1 MNKAINCMLIILAF
15 VMCISC
21 GSYNTATM
29 YADADTISIDGAT
42 RCDSLLFSDFF
53 KAPKVVLLET
63 KPECVVQNIRSLEIY
78 KEDIYILDDRA
89 NKLYVFDGNGKFKRT
104 ISSPGRGHGEYMKLA
119 DFSID
124 RTKEIIY
131 LLDEATDEILKFRL
145 DDYKFLSSIK
155 AVQNGYLTYCMQEIG
170 GKIYLNRSSVLE
182 KEKYELR
189 EIDERN
195 GKQVGKFLKS
205 DDYNHGW
212 NFPLSLEHSNFYSKN
227 SQSPKYIGLFSNL
240 IMNVTADGVSAAYI
254 VDSRKFVN
262 KDEVLM
268 MQRIAEGKLEKIDFS
283 GIYSQK
289 RIHQISR
296 FIESSS
302 KVFFQYLEGDER
314 NYLVYDKAS
323 GKTKTSSLFMDDYV
337 SDKNMIPMDFCY
349 SDEQGVVA
357 LLKPCF
363 MPHFIKYII
372 DGGKMRTHLDNYSRL
387 IKLNKD
393 SNPVLFFQI
402 EEVGEVWIRSLS
414 LHHSK
419 GKRQAL
425 NMISHV
431 LMYDDG
437 SCHTW

>member
-1 MNKAINCMLIILAF
+1 MNKAINCMFIILAF

-42 RCDSLLFSDFF
+42 RCDSLIFSDFF

-89 NKLYVFDGNGKFKRT
+89 NMLYIFDGNGKFKRT

-131 LLDEATDEILKFRL
+131 LLDEATDEILKFSL
-145 DDYKFLSSIK
+145 NDYKFLSSIK

-262 KDEVLM
+262 KEEVLK
-268 MQRIAEGKLEKIDFS
+268 MQGIAEGKLEKIDFS

-296 FIESSS
+296 FIESPS

-323 GKTKTSSLFMDDYV
+323 GKTKTSSLFMNDYV

-349 SDEQGVVA
+349 SDERGVVA

-363 MPHFIKYII
+363 MPHFMKYII
-372 DGGKMRTHLDNYSRL
+372 NGGKMRTHLDNYSRL

-393 SNPVLFFQI
+393 SNPVLFFH
-402 EEVGEVWIRSLS
+402 EY
-414 LHHSK
+414 K
-419 GKRQAL
+419 
-425 NMISHV
+425 
-431 LMYDDG
+431 
-437 SCHTW
+437 

>member
-1 MNKAINCMLIILAF
+1 
-15 VMCISC
+15 MCISC
-21 GSYNTATM
+21 GSYNAATM

-42 RCDSLLFSDFF
+42 RCDSLIFSDFF

-131 LLDEATDEILKFRL
+131 LLDEATDEILKFSL

-155 AVQNGYLTYCMQEIG
+155 AVQNGYLTYSMQEIG
-170 GKIYLNRSSVLE
+170 GKIYLNKSSVLE

-195 GKQVGKFLKS
+195 GKQMGKFLKS
-205 DDYNHGW
+205 DDYNNGW

-254 VDSRKFVN
+254 VDSRKFVD
-262 KDEVLM
+262 KEEVLK
-268 MQRIAEGKLEKIDFS
+268 MQKIAEGKLEKIDFS

-296 FIESSS
+296 FIESPS

-323 GKTKTSSLFMDDYV
+323 GKTKTSSLFMNDYV

-349 SDEQGVVA
+349 SDERGVVA

-393 SNPVLFFQI
+393 SNPVLFFH
-402 EEVGEVWIRSLS
+402 EY
-414 LHHSK
+414 K
-419 GKRQAL
+419 
-425 NMISHV
+425 
-431 LMYDDG
+431 
-437 SCHTW
+437 

>member
-1 MNKAINCMLIILAF
+1 MNKAINCMFIILVF

-42 RCDSLLFSDFF
+42 RCDSLIFSDFF

-89 NKLYVFDGNGKFKRT
+89 NKLYIFDGNGKFKRT

-124 RTKEIIY
+124 RTKEVIY
-131 LLDEATDEILKFRL
+131 LLDEATDEILKFSL

-155 AVQNGYLTYCMQEIG
+155 AVQNGYLTYSMQEIG

-205 DDYNHGW
+205 DDYNYGW

-240 IMNVTADGVSAAYI
+240 IMNVTEDGVSAAYI

-296 FIESSS
+296 FIESPS

-323 GKTKTSSLFMDDYV
+323 GKTKTSSLFMDNYV

-349 SDEQGVVA
+349 SDERGVVA

-372 DGGKMRTHLDNYSRL
+372 NGGKMRTHLDNYSRL

-393 SNPVLFFQI
+393 SNPVLFFH
-402 EEVGEVWIRSLS
+402 EY
-414 LHHSK
+414 K
-419 GKRQAL
+419 
-425 NMISHV
+425 
-431 LMYDDG
+431 
-437 SCHTW
+437 

>member
-1 MNKAINCMLIILAF
+1 MNKAINCMFIILVF

-131 LLDEATDEILKFRL
+131 LLDEATDEILKFSL
-145 DDYKFLSSIK
+145 NDYKFLSSIK

-254 VDSRKFVN
+254 VDSRKFVD
-262 KDEVLM
+262 KEEVLK
-268 MQRIAEGKLEKIDFS
+268 MQKIAEGKLEKIDFS

-296 FIESSS
+296 FIESPS

-349 SDEQGVVA
+349 SDERGVVA

-372 DGGKMRTHLDNYSRL
+372 NGGKMRTHLDNYSRL

-393 SNPVLFFQI
+393 SNPVLFFH
-402 EEVGEVWIRSLS
+402 EY
-414 LHHSK
+414 K
-419 GKRQAL
+419 
-425 NMISHV
+425 
-431 LMYDDG
+431 
-437 SCHTW
+437 

>member
-1 MNKAINCMLIILAF
+1 MNKAINCMFIILVF

-42 RCDSLLFSDFF
+42 RCDSLIFSDFF

-131 LLDEATDEILKFRL
+131 LLDEATDEILKFSL

-155 AVQNGYLTYCMQEIG
+155 AVQNGYLTYSMQEIG

-195 GKQVGKFLKS
+195 GKQMGKFLKS

-254 VDSRKFVN
+254 VDSRKFVD
-262 KDEVLM
+262 KEEVLK
-268 MQRIAEGKLEKIDFS
+268 MQKIAEGKLEKIDFS

-296 FIESSS
+296 FIESPS

-323 GKTKTSSLFMDDYV
+323 GKTKTSSLFMDNYV

-349 SDEQGVVA
+349 SDERGVVA

-372 DGGKMRTHLDNYSRL
+372 NGGKMRTHLDNYSRL

-393 SNPVLFFQI
+393 SNPVLFFH
-402 EEVGEVWIRSLS
+402 EY
-414 LHHSK
+414 K
-419 GKRQAL
+419 
-425 NMISHV
+425 
-431 LMYDDG
+431 
-437 SCHTW
+437 

>member
-1 MNKAINCMLIILAF
+1 MFIILVF

-42 RCDSLLFSDFF
+42 RCDSLIFSDFF

-124 RTKEIIY
+124 RTKEVIY
-131 LLDEATDEILKFRL
+131 LLDEATDEILKFSL

-155 AVQNGYLTYCMQEIG
+155 AVQNGYLTYSMQEIG

-254 VDSRKFVN
+254 VDSRKFVD
-262 KDEVLM
+262 KEEVLK
-268 MQRIAEGKLEKIDFS
+268 MQKIAEGKLEKIDFS

-296 FIESSS
+296 FIESPS

-349 SDEQGVVA
+349 SDERGVVA

-372 DGGKMRTHLDNYSRL
+372 NGGKMRTHLDNYSRL

-393 SNPVLFFQI
+393 SNPVLFFH
-402 EEVGEVWIRSLS
+402 EY
-414 LHHSK
+414 K
-419 GKRQAL
+419 
-425 NMISHV
+425 
-431 LMYDDG
+431 
-437 SCHTW
+437 

>member
-1 MNKAINCMLIILAF
+1 MNKAINCMFIILAF

-42 RCDSLLFSDFF
+42 RCDSLIFSDFF

-131 LLDEATDEILKFRL
+131 LLDEATDEILKFSL

-170 GKIYLNRSSVLE
+170 GKIYLNRSSVSE

-195 GKQVGKFLKS
+195 GKQMGKFLKS

-254 VDSRKFVN
+254 VDSRKFVD
-262 KDEVLM
+262 KEEVLK
-268 MQRIAEGKLEKIDFS
+268 MQKIAEEKLEKIDFS

-296 FIESSS
+296 FIESPS

-323 GKTKTSSLFMDDYV
+323 GKTKTSSLFMDNYV

-349 SDEQGVVA
+349 SDERGVVA

-372 DGGKMRTHLDNYSRL
+372 NGGIMRTHLDNYSRL
-387 IKLNKD
+387 MKLNKD
-393 SNPVLFFQI
+393 SNPVLFFH
-402 EEVGEVWIRSLS
+402 EY
-414 LHHSK
+414 K
-419 GKRQAL
+419 
-425 NMISHV
+425 
-431 LMYDDG
+431 
-437 SCHTW
+437 

>member
-1 MNKAINCMLIILAF
+1 MNKAINCMFIILAF

-42 RCDSLLFSDFF
+42 RCDSLIFSDFF

-131 LLDEATDEILKFRL
+131 LLDEATDEILKFSL

-227 SQSPKYIGLFSNL
+227 SQSPKYIGLFSNM

-296 FIESSS
+296 FIESPS

-314 NYLVYDKAS
+314 NYLVYDKVS
-323 GKTKTSSLFMDDYV
+323 GKTKTSSLFMNDYV

-349 SDEQGVVA
+349 SDERGVVA

-393 SNPVLFFQI
+393 SNPVLFFH
-402 EEVGEVWIRSLS
+402 EY
-414 LHHSK
+414 K
-419 GKRQAL
+419 
-425 NMISHV
+425 
-431 LMYDDG
+431 
-437 SCHTW
+437 

>member
-1 MNKAINCMLIILAF
+1 MNKAINCMFIILAF

-42 RCDSLLFSDFF
+42 RCDSLIFSDFF

-119 DFSID
+119 DFSVD
-124 RTKEIIY
+124 RTKDIIY
-131 LLDEATDEILKFRL
+131 LLDEATDEILKFSL

-170 GKIYLNRSSVLE
+170 GKIYLNRSSVSE

-195 GKQVGKFLKS
+195 GKQMGKFLKS
-205 DDYNHGW
+205 DDYNNGW

-254 VDSRKFVN
+254 VDSRKFVD
-262 KDEVLM
+262 KEEVLK
-268 MQRIAEGKLEKIDFS
+268 MQKIAEGKLEKIDFS

-296 FIESSS
+296 FIESPS

-323 GKTKTSSLFMDDYV
+323 GKTKTSSLFMDNYV

-349 SDEQGVVA
+349 SDERGVVA

-372 DGGKMRTHLDNYSRL
+372 NGGKMRTHLDNYSRL

-393 SNPVLFFQI
+393 SNPVLFFH
-402 EEVGEVWIRSLS
+402 EY
-414 LHHSK
+414 K
-419 GKRQAL
+419 
-425 NMISHV
+425 
-431 LMYDDG
+431 
-437 SCHTW
+437 

>member
-1 MNKAINCMLIILAF
+1 MNKAINCMFIILAF

-42 RCDSLLFSDFF
+42 RCDSLIFSDFF

-119 DFSID
+119 DFSIN

-131 LLDEATDEILKFRL
+131 LLDEATDEILKFSL

-296 FIESSS
+296 FIESPS

-349 SDEQGVVA
+349 SDERGVVA

-393 SNPVLFFQI
+393 SNPVLFFH
-402 EEVGEVWIRSLS
+402 EY
-414 LHHSK
+414 K
-419 GKRQAL
+419 
-425 NMISHV
+425 
-431 LMYDDG
+431 
-437 SCHTW
+437 

>member
-195 GKQVGKFLKS
+195 GKQLGKFLKS

-212 NFPLSLEHSNFYSKN
+212 NFPFSLEHSNFYSKN

-393 SNPVLFFQI
+393 SNPVLFFH
-402 EEVGEVWIRSLS
+402 EY
-414 LHHSK
+414 K
-419 GKRQAL
+419 
-425 NMISHV
+425 
-431 LMYDDG
+431 
-437 SCHTW
+437 

>member
-1 MNKAINCMLIILAF
+1 MNKAINCMFIILAF

-42 RCDSLLFSDFF
+42 RCDSLIFSDFF

-78 KEDIYILDDRA
+78 KEDIYILDDHA

-131 LLDEATDEILKFRL
+131 LLDEATDEILKFSL

-155 AVQNGYLTYCMQEIG
+155 AVQNGYLTYSMQEIG

-296 FIESSS
+296 FIESPS

-349 SDEQGVVA
+349 SDERGVVA

-372 DGGKMRTHLDNYSRL
+372 NGGKMRTHLDNYSRL

-393 SNPVLFFQI
+393 SNPVLFFH
-402 EEVGEVWIRSLS
+402 EY
-414 LHHSK
+414 K
-419 GKRQAL
+419 
-425 NMISHV
+425 
-431 LMYDDG
+431 
-437 SCHTW
+437 

>member
-1 MNKAINCMLIILAF
+1 MFIILVF

-42 RCDSLLFSDFF
+42 RCDSLIFSDFF
-53 KAPKVVLLET
+53 KAPKIVLLET

-124 RTKEIIY
+124 RTKEVIY
-131 LLDEATDEILKFRL
+131 LLDEATDEILKFSL

-155 AVQNGYLTYCMQEIG
+155 AVQNGYLTYSMQEIG

-205 DDYNHGW
+205 DDFNYGW

-296 FIESSS
+296 FIESPS

-372 DGGKMRTHLDNYSRL
+372 NGGKMRTHLDNYSRL

-393 SNPVLFFQI
+393 SNPVLFFH
-402 EEVGEVWIRSLS
+402 EY
-414 LHHSK
+414 K
-419 GKRQAL
+419 
-425 NMISHV
+425 
-431 LMYDDG
+431 
-437 SCHTW
+437 

>member
-1 MNKAINCMLIILAF
+1 MNKAINCMFIILAF

-42 RCDSLLFSDFF
+42 RCDSLIFSDFF

-124 RTKEIIY
+124 RTKEVIY
-131 LLDEATDEILKFRL
+131 LLDEATDEILKFSL

-296 FIESSS
+296 FIESPS

-349 SDEQGVVA
+349 SDERGVVA

-372 DGGKMRTHLDNYSRL
+372 NGGKMRTHLDNYSRL
-387 IKLNKD
+387 VKLNKD
-393 SNPVLFFQI
+393 SNPVLFFH
-402 EEVGEVWIRSLS
+402 EY
-414 LHHSK
+414 K
-419 GKRQAL
+419 
-425 NMISHV
+425 
-431 LMYDDG
+431 
-437 SCHTW
+437 

>member
-1 MNKAINCMLIILAF
+1 MNKAINSMFIILAF

-42 RCDSLLFSDFF
+42 RCDSLIFSDFF

-78 KEDIYILDDRA
+78 KEDIYILDDHA

-119 DFSID
+119 DFSIN

-131 LLDEATDEILKFRL
+131 LLDEATDEILKFSL

-170 GKIYLNRSSVLE
+170 GKIYLNRFSVSE

-205 DDYNHGW
+205 DDYNNGW

-296 FIESSS
+296 FIESPS

-323 GKTKTSSLFMDDYV
+323 GKTKTSSLFMNDYV

-349 SDEQGVVA
+349 SDERGVVA

-393 SNPVLFFQI
+393 SNPVLFFH
-402 EEVGEVWIRSLS
+402 EY
-414 LHHSK
+414 K
-419 GKRQAL
+419 
-425 NMISHV
+425 
-431 LMYDDG
+431 
-437 SCHTW
+437 

>member
-1 MNKAINCMLIILAF
+1 MNKAINCMFIILAF

-42 RCDSLLFSDFF
+42 RCDSLIFSDFF

-89 NKLYVFDGNGKFKRT
+89 NKLYIFDGNGKFKRT

-131 LLDEATDEILKFRL
+131 LLDEATDEILKFSL

-170 GKIYLNRSSVLE
+170 GKIYLNRSSVSE

-254 VDSRKFVN
+254 VDSRKFVD
-262 KDEVLM
+262 KEEVLK
-268 MQRIAEGKLEKIDFS
+268 MQGIAEGKLEKIDFS
-283 GIYSQK
+283 DIYSQK

-296 FIESSS
+296 FIESPS

-349 SDEQGVVA
+349 SDERGVVA

-372 DGGKMRTHLDNYSRL
+372 NGGKMRTHLDNYSRL

-393 SNPVLFFQI
+393 SNPVLFFH
-402 EEVGEVWIRSLS
+402 EY
-414 LHHSK
+414 K
-419 GKRQAL
+419 
-425 NMISHV
+425 
-431 LMYDDG
+431 
-437 SCHTW
+437 

>member
-1 MNKAINCMLIILAF
+1 MNKAINCMFIILAF

-42 RCDSLLFSDFF
+42 RCDSLIFSDFF

-89 NKLYVFDGNGKFKRT
+89 NKLYIFDGNGKFKRT

-131 LLDEATDEILKFRL
+131 LLDEATDEILKFSL
-145 DDYKFLSSIK
+145 NDYKFLSSIK
-155 AVQNGYLTYCMQEIG
+155 AVQNGYLTYSMQEIG

-254 VDSRKFVN
+254 VDSRKFVD
-262 KDEVLM
+262 KEEVLK
-268 MQRIAEGKLEKIDFS
+268 MQGIAEGKLEKIDFS
-283 GIYSQK
+283 DIYSQK

-296 FIESSS
+296 FIESPS

-349 SDEQGVVA
+349 SDERGVVA

-393 SNPVLFFQI
+393 SNPVLFFH
-402 EEVGEVWIRSLS
+402 EY
-414 LHHSK
+414 K
-419 GKRQAL
+419 
-425 NMISHV
+425 
-431 LMYDDG
+431 
-437 SCHTW
+437 

>member
-1 MNKAINCMLIILAF
+1 MNKAINCMFIILAF

-42 RCDSLLFSDFF
+42 RCDSLIFSDFF

-124 RTKEIIY
+124 RTKEVIY
-131 LLDEATDEILKFRL
+131 LLDEATDEILKFSL

-155 AVQNGYLTYCMQEIG
+155 AVQNGYLTYSMQEIG

-254 VDSRKFVN
+254 VDSRKFVD
-262 KDEVLM
+262 KEEVLK
-268 MQRIAEGKLEKIDFS
+268 MQKIAEGKLEKIDFS

-296 FIESSS
+296 FIESPS

-349 SDEQGVVA
+349 SDERGVVA

-372 DGGKMRTHLDNYSRL
+372 NGGKMRTHLDNYSRL

-393 SNPVLFFQI
+393 SNPVLFFH
-402 EEVGEVWIRSLS
+402 EY
-414 LHHSK
+414 K
-419 GKRQAL
+419 
-425 NMISHV
+425 
-431 LMYDDG
+431 
-437 SCHTW
+437 

>member
-1 MNKAINCMLIILAF
+1 MNKAINCMFIILVF

-131 LLDEATDEILKFRL
+131 LLDEATDEILKFSL
-145 DDYKFLSSIK
+145 NDYKFLSSIK

-254 VDSRKFVN
+254 VDSRKFVD
-262 KDEVLM
+262 KEEVLK
-268 MQRIAEGKLEKIDFS
+268 MQGIAEGKLEKIDFS
-283 GIYSQK
+283 DIYSQK

-296 FIESSS
+296 FIESPS

-349 SDEQGVVA
+349 SDERGVVA

-372 DGGKMRTHLDNYSRL
+372 NGGKMRTHLDNYSRL

-393 SNPVLFFQI
+393 SNPVLFFH
-402 EEVGEVWIRSLS
+402 EY
-414 LHHSK
+414 K
-419 GKRQAL
+419 
-425 NMISHV
+425 
-431 LMYDDG
+431 
-437 SCHTW
+437 

>member
-1 MNKAINCMLIILAF
+1 MNKAINSMFIILAF

-42 RCDSLLFSDFF
+42 RCDSLIFSDFF

-78 KEDIYILDDRA
+78 KEDIYILDDHA

-131 LLDEATDEILKFRL
+131 LLDEATDEILKFSL
-145 DDYKFLSSIK
+145 NDYKFLSSIK

-170 GKIYLNRSSVLE
+170 GKIYLNRSSVSE

-254 VDSRKFVN
+254 VDSRKFVD
-262 KDEVLM
+262 KEEVLK
-268 MQRIAEGKLEKIDFS
+268 MQKIAEGKLEKIDFS

-296 FIESSS
+296 FIESPS

-323 GKTKTSSLFMDDYV
+323 GKTKTSSLFMDNYV

-349 SDEQGVVA
+349 SDERGVVA

-372 DGGKMRTHLDNYSRL
+372 NGGKMRTHLDNYSRL

-393 SNPVLFFQI
+393 SNPVLFFH
-402 EEVGEVWIRSLS
+402 EY
-414 LHHSK
+414 K
-419 GKRQAL
+419 
-425 NMISHV
+425 
-431 LMYDDG
+431 
-437 SCHTW
+437 

>member
-1 MNKAINCMLIILAF
+1 MNKAINCMFIILAF

-42 RCDSLLFSDFF
+42 RCDSLIFSDFF

-78 KEDIYILDDRA
+78 KEDIYILDDHA

-124 RTKEIIY
+124 RTKEVIY
-131 LLDEATDEILKFRL
+131 LLDEATDEILKFCL

-155 AVQNGYLTYCMQEIG
+155 AVQNGYLTYSMQEIG

-189 EIDERN
+189 EIDECN

-205 DDYNHGW
+205 DDYNNGW

-254 VDSRKFVN
+254 VDSRKFVD
-262 KDEVLM
+262 KEEVLK
-268 MQRIAEGKLEKIDFS
+268 MQKIAEGKLEKIDFS

-296 FIESSS
+296 FIESPS

-349 SDEQGVVA
+349 SDERGVVA

-372 DGGKMRTHLDNYSRL
+372 NGGKMRTHLDNYSRL

-393 SNPVLFFQI
+393 SNPVLFFH
-402 EEVGEVWIRSLS
+402 EY
-414 LHHSK
+414 K
-419 GKRQAL
+419 
-425 NMISHV
+425 
-431 LMYDDG
+431 
-437 SCHTW
+437 

>member
-1 MNKAINCMLIILAF
+1 MNKAINCMFIILVF

-42 RCDSLLFSDFF
+42 RCDSLIFSDFF

-89 NKLYVFDGNGKFKRT
+89 NKLYIFDGNGKFKRT

-131 LLDEATDEILKFRL
+131 LLDEATDEILKFSL
-145 DDYKFLSSIK
+145 NDYKFLSSIK

-254 VDSRKFVN
+254 VDSRKFVD
-262 KDEVLM
+262 KEEVLK
-268 MQRIAEGKLEKIDFS
+268 MQKIAEGKLEKIDFS

-296 FIESSS
+296 FIESPS

-349 SDEQGVVA
+349 SDERGVVA

-372 DGGKMRTHLDNYSRL
+372 NGGKMRTHLDNYSRL

-393 SNPVLFFQI
+393 SNPVLFFH
-402 EEVGEVWIRSLS
+402 EY
-414 LHHSK
+414 K
-419 GKRQAL
+419 
-425 NMISHV
+425 
-431 LMYDDG
+431 
-437 SCHTW
+437 

>member
-1 MNKAINCMLIILAF
+1 MNKAINCMFIILAF

-42 RCDSLLFSDFF
+42 RCDSLIFSDFF

-131 LLDEATDEILKFRL
+131 LLDEATDEILKFSL
-145 DDYKFLSSIK
+145 NDYKFLSSIK

-254 VDSRKFVN
+254 VDSRKFVD
-262 KDEVLM
+262 KEEVLK
-268 MQRIAEGKLEKIDFS
+268 MQKIAEGKLEKIDFS

-296 FIESSS
+296 FIESPS

-323 GKTKTSSLFMDDYV
+323 GKTKTSSLFMDNYV

-349 SDEQGVVA
+349 SDERGVVA

-372 DGGKMRTHLDNYSRL
+372 NGGKMRTHLDNYSRL

-393 SNPVLFFQI
+393 SNPVLFFH
-402 EEVGEVWIRSLS
+402 EY
-414 LHHSK
+414 K
-419 GKRQAL
+419 
-425 NMISHV
+425 
-431 LMYDDG
+431 
-437 SCHTW
+437 

>member
-1 MNKAINCMLIILAF
+1 MNKAINCMFIILAF

-42 RCDSLLFSDFF
+42 RCDSLIFSDFF

-124 RTKEIIY
+124 RTKEVIY
-131 LLDEATDEILKFRL
+131 LLDEATDEILKFSL

-254 VDSRKFVN
+254 VDSRKFVD
-262 KDEVLM
+262 KEEVLK
-268 MQRIAEGKLEKIDFS
+268 MQKIAEGKLEKIDFS

-296 FIESSS
+296 FIESPS

-349 SDEQGVVA
+349 SDERGVVA

-372 DGGKMRTHLDNYSRL
+372 NGGKMRTHLDNYSRL

-393 SNPVLFFQI
+393 SNPVLFFH
-402 EEVGEVWIRSLS
+402 EY
-414 LHHSK
+414 K
-419 GKRQAL
+419 
-425 NMISHV
+425 
-431 LMYDDG
+431 
-437 SCHTW
+437 

>member
-1 MNKAINCMLIILAF
+1 MNKAINCMFIILAF

-42 RCDSLLFSDFF
+42 RCDSLIFSDFF

-89 NKLYVFDGNGKFKRT
+89 NKLYIFDGNGKFKRT

-119 DFSID
+119 DFSVD
-124 RTKEIIY
+124 RTKDIIY
-131 LLDEATDEILKFRL
+131 LLDEATDEILKFSL

-155 AVQNGYLTYCMQEIG
+155 AVQDGYLTYCMQEID
-170 GKIYLNRSSVLE
+170 GKIYLNRSSVSE

-254 VDSRKFVN
+254 VDSRKFVD
-262 KDEVLM
+262 KEEVLK
-268 MQRIAEGKLEKIDFS
+268 MQKIAEGKLEKIDFS

-296 FIESSS
+296 FIESPS

-323 GKTKTSSLFMDDYV
+323 GKTKTSSLFMDNYV

-349 SDEQGVVA
+349 SDERGVVA

-372 DGGKMRTHLDNYSRL
+372 NGGIMRTHLDNYSRL
-387 IKLNKD
+387 MKLNKD
-393 SNPVLFFQI
+393 SNPVLFFH
-402 EEVGEVWIRSLS
+402 EY
-414 LHHSK
+414 K
-419 GKRQAL
+419 
-425 NMISHV
+425 
-431 LMYDDG
+431 
-437 SCHTW
+437 

>member
-1 MNKAINCMLIILAF
+1 MNKAINCMFIILVF

-42 RCDSLLFSDFF
+42 RCDSLIFSDFF

-254 VDSRKFVN
+254 VDSRNFVN

-268 MQRIAEGKLEKIDFS
+268 MQRVAEGKLEKIDFS

-296 FIESSS
+296 FIESPS

-323 GKTKTSSLFMDDYV
+323 GKTKTSSLFMNDYV

-349 SDEQGVVA
+349 SDERGVVA

-393 SNPVLFFQI
+393 SNPVLFFH
-402 EEVGEVWIRSLS
+402 EY
-414 LHHSK
+414 K
-419 GKRQAL
+419 
-425 NMISHV
+425 
-431 LMYDDG
+431 
-437 SCHTW
+437 

>member
-1 MNKAINCMLIILAF
+1 MNKAINCMFIILAF

-42 RCDSLLFSDFF
+42 RCDSLIFSDFF

-63 KPECVVQNIRSLEIY
+63 KPECVVQNIRSLETY

-131 LLDEATDEILKFRL
+131 LLDEATDEILKFSL
-145 DDYKFLSSIK
+145 NDYKFLSSIK

-262 KDEVLM
+262 KEEVLM
-268 MQRIAEGKLEKIDFS
+268 MQSIAEGKLEKNDFS

-296 FIESSS
+296 FIESPS

-349 SDEQGVVA
+349 SDERGVVA

-372 DGGKMRTHLDNYSRL
+372 NGGKMRTHLDNYSRL

-393 SNPVLFFQI
+393 SNPVLFFH
-402 EEVGEVWIRSLS
+402 EY
-414 LHHSK
+414 K
-419 GKRQAL
+419 
-425 NMISHV
+425 
-431 LMYDDG
+431 
-437 SCHTW
+437 

>member
-1 MNKAINCMLIILAF
+1 MNKAINCMFIILAF

-42 RCDSLLFSDFF
+42 RCDSLIFSDFF
-53 KAPKVVLLET
+53 KAPRVVLLVT

-131 LLDEATDEILKFRL
+131 LLDEATDEILKFSL
-145 DDYKFLSSIK
+145 NDYKFLSSIK

-170 GKIYLNRSSVLE
+170 GKIYLNRSSVSE

-254 VDSRKFVN
+254 VDSRKFVD
-262 KDEVLM
+262 KEEVLK
-268 MQRIAEGKLEKIDFS
+268 MQKIAEGKLEKIDFS

-296 FIESSS
+296 FIESPS

-323 GKTKTSSLFMDDYV
+323 GKTKTSSLFMDNYV

-349 SDEQGVVA
+349 SDERGVVA

-372 DGGKMRTHLDNYSRL
+372 NGGKMRTHLDNYSRL

-393 SNPVLFFQI
+393 SNPVLFFH
-402 EEVGEVWIRSLS
+402 EY
-414 LHHSK
+414 K
-419 GKRQAL
+419 
-425 NMISHV
+425 
-431 LMYDDG
+431 
-437 SCHTW
+437 

>member
-1 MNKAINCMLIILAF
+1 MNKAINCMFIILVF

-42 RCDSLLFSDFF
+42 RCDSLIFSDFF
-53 KAPKVVLLET
+53 KAPKIVLLET

-124 RTKEIIY
+124 RTKEVIY
-131 LLDEATDEILKFRL
+131 LLDEATDEILKFSL

-155 AVQNGYLTYCMQEIG
+155 AVQNGYLTYSMQEIG

-296 FIESSS
+296 FIESPS

-357 LLKPCF
+357 LLKPYF

-372 DGGKMRTHLDNYSRL
+372 NGGKMRTHLDNYSRL

-393 SNPVLFFQI
+393 SNPVLFFH
-402 EEVGEVWIRSLS
+402 EY
-414 LHHSK
+414 K
-419 GKRQAL
+419 
-425 NMISHV
+425 
-431 LMYDDG
+431 
-437 SCHTW
+437 

>member
-1 MNKAINCMLIILAF
+1 MNKAINCMFIILAF

-42 RCDSLLFSDFF
+42 RCDSLIFSDFF

-89 NKLYVFDGNGKFKRT
+89 NKLYVFDGKGKFKRT

-131 LLDEATDEILKFRL
+131 LLDEATDEILKFSL
-145 DDYKFLSSIK
+145 NDYKFLSSIK

-170 GKIYLNRSSVLE
+170 GKIYLNRSSVSE

-254 VDSRKFVN
+254 VDSRKFVD
-262 KDEVLM
+262 KEEVLK
-268 MQRIAEGKLEKIDFS
+268 MQKIAEGKLEKIDFS

-296 FIESSS
+296 FIESPS

-323 GKTKTSSLFMDDYV
+323 GKTKTSSLFMDNYV

-349 SDEQGVVA
+349 SDERGVVA

-372 DGGKMRTHLDNYSRL
+372 NGGKMRTHLDNYSRL

-393 SNPVLFFQI
+393 SNPVLFFH
-402 EEVGEVWIRSLS
+402 EY
-414 LHHSK
+414 K
-419 GKRQAL
+419 
-425 NMISHV
+425 
-431 LMYDDG
+431 
-437 SCHTW
+437 

>member
-1 MNKAINCMLIILAF
+1 MNKAINCMFIILAF

-42 RCDSLLFSDFF
+42 RCDSLIFSDFF

-89 NKLYVFDGNGKFKRT
+89 NKLYIFDGNGNFKRT

-124 RTKEIIY
+124 RTKEVIY
-131 LLDEATDEILKFRL
+131 LLDEATDEILKFSL

-268 MQRIAEGKLEKIDFS
+268 MQRVAEGKLEKIDFS

-296 FIESSS
+296 FIESPS

-349 SDEQGVVA
+349 SDERGVVA

-372 DGGKMRTHLDNYSRL
+372 NGGKMRTHLDNYSRL

-393 SNPVLFFQI
+393 SNPVLFFH
-402 EEVGEVWIRSLS
+402 EY
-414 LHHSK
+414 K
-419 GKRQAL
+419 
-425 NMISHV
+425 
-431 LMYDDG
+431 
-437 SCHTW
+437 

>member
-42 RCDSLLFSDFF
+42 RCDSLIFSDFF

-296 FIESSS
+296 FIESPS

-393 SNPVLFFQI
+393 SNPVLFFH
-402 EEVGEVWIRSLS
+402 EY
-414 LHHSK
+414 K
-419 GKRQAL
+419 
-425 NMISHV
+425 
-431 LMYDDG
+431 
-437 SCHTW
+437 

>member
-1 MNKAINCMLIILAF
+1 MNKAINCMFIILAF

-42 RCDSLLFSDFF
+42 RCDSLIFSDFF

-131 LLDEATDEILKFRL
+131 LLDEATDEILKFSL

-170 GKIYLNRSSVLE
+170 GKIYLNRSSVSE

-205 DDYNHGW
+205 DDYNNGW

-254 VDSRKFVN
+254 VDSRKFVD
-262 KDEVLM
+262 KEEVLK
-268 MQRIAEGKLEKIDFS
+268 MQKIAEGKLEKIDFS

-296 FIESSS
+296 FIESPS

-323 GKTKTSSLFMDDYV
+323 GKTKTSSLFMDNYV

-349 SDEQGVVA
+349 SDERGVVA

-372 DGGKMRTHLDNYSRL
+372 NGGIMRTHLDNYSRL
-387 IKLNKD
+387 MKLNKD
-393 SNPVLFFQI
+393 SNPVLFFH
-402 EEVGEVWIRSLS
+402 EY
-414 LHHSK
+414 K
-419 GKRQAL
+419 
-425 NMISHV
+425 
-431 LMYDDG
+431 
-437 SCHTW
+437 

>member
-1 MNKAINCMLIILAF
+1 MNKAINCMFIILAF

-42 RCDSLLFSDFF
+42 KCDSLIFSDFF

-131 LLDEATDEILKFRL
+131 LLDEATDEILKFSL
-145 DDYKFLSSIK
+145 NDYKFLSSIK

-170 GKIYLNRSSVLE
+170 GKIYLNRSSVSE

-254 VDSRKFVN
+254 VDSRKFVD
-262 KDEVLM
+262 KEEVLM

-296 FIESSS
+296 FIESPS

-349 SDEQGVVA
+349 SDERGVVA

-363 MPHFIKYII
+363 MPHFMKYII
-372 DGGKMRTHLDNYSRL
+372 NGGKMRTHLDNYSRL

-393 SNPVLFFQI
+393 SNPVLFFH
-402 EEVGEVWIRSLS
+402 EY
-414 LHHSK
+414 K
-419 GKRQAL
+419 
-425 NMISHV
+425 
-431 LMYDDG
+431 
-437 SCHTW
+437 

>member
-1 MNKAINCMLIILAF
+1 MFIILAF

-42 RCDSLLFSDFF
+42 RCDSLIFSDFF

-89 NKLYVFDGNGKFKRT
+89 NKLYIFDGNGKFKRT

-124 RTKEIIY
+124 RTKEVIY
-131 LLDEATDEILKFRL
+131 LLDEATDEILKFSL

-296 FIESSS
+296 FIESPS

-349 SDEQGVVA
+349 SDERGVVA

-372 DGGKMRTHLDNYSRL
+372 NGGKMRTHLDNYSRL

-393 SNPVLFFQI
+393 SNPVLFFH
-402 EEVGEVWIRSLS
+402 EY
-414 LHHSK
+414 K
-419 GKRQAL
+419 
-425 NMISHV
+425 
-431 LMYDDG
+431 
-437 SCHTW
+437 

>member
-1 MNKAINCMLIILAF
+1 MNKAINCMFIILAF

-42 RCDSLLFSDFF
+42 KCDSLIFSDFF

-89 NKLYVFDGNGKFKRT
+89 NKLYIFDGNGKFKRT

-131 LLDEATDEILKFRL
+131 LLDEATDEILKFSL
-145 DDYKFLSSIK
+145 NDYKFLSSIK

-170 GKIYLNRSSVLE
+170 GKIYLNRSSVSE

-254 VDSRKFVN
+254 VDSRKFVD
-262 KDEVLM
+262 KEEVLK
-268 MQRIAEGKLEKIDFS
+268 MQKIAEGKLEKIDFS

-296 FIESSS
+296 FIESPS

-323 GKTKTSSLFMDDYV
+323 GKTKTSSLFMDNYV

-349 SDEQGVVA
+349 SDERGVVA

-372 DGGKMRTHLDNYSRL
+372 NGGKMRTHLDNYSRL

-393 SNPVLFFQI
+393 SNPVLFFH
-402 EEVGEVWIRSLS
+402 EY
-414 LHHSK
+414 K
-419 GKRQAL
+419 
-425 NMISHV
+425 
-431 LMYDDG
+431 
-437 SCHTW
+437 

>member
-1 MNKAINCMLIILAF
+1 MNKAINCMFIILAF

-42 RCDSLLFSDFF
+42 RCDSLIFSDFF

-63 KPECVVQNIRSLEIY
+63 KPECVVKNIRSLEIY

-131 LLDEATDEILKFRL
+131 LLDEATDEILKFSL

-155 AVQNGYLTYCMQEIG
+155 AVQDGYLTYCMQEID

-205 DDYNHGW
+205 DDYNNGW

-296 FIESSS
+296 FIESPS

-349 SDEQGVVA
+349 SDERGVVA

-372 DGGKMRTHLDNYSRL
+372 NGGKMRTHLDNYSRL

-393 SNPVLFFQI
+393 SNPVLFFH
-402 EEVGEVWIRSLS
+402 EY
-414 LHHSK
+414 K
-419 GKRQAL
+419 
-425 NMISHV
+425 
-431 LMYDDG
+431 
-437 SCHTW
+437 

>member
-1 MNKAINCMLIILAF
+1 MNKAINCMFIILAF

-42 RCDSLLFSDFF
+42 RCDSLIFSDFF

-89 NKLYVFDGNGKFKRT
+89 NKLYIFDGNGKFKRT

-119 DFSID
+119 DFSIN
-124 RTKEIIY
+124 RTKEVIY
-131 LLDEATDEILKFRL
+131 LLDEATDEILKFSL

-296 FIESSS
+296 FIESPS

-349 SDEQGVVA
+349 SDERGVVA

-363 MPHFIKYII
+363 MPHFMKYII
-372 DGGKMRTHLDNYSRL
+372 NGGKMRTHLDNYSRL

-393 SNPVLFFQI
+393 SNPVLFFH
-402 EEVGEVWIRSLS
+402 EY
-414 LHHSK
+414 K
-419 GKRQAL
+419 
-425 NMISHV
+425 
-431 LMYDDG
+431 
-437 SCHTW
+437 

>member
-195 GKQVGKFLKS
+195 GKQLGKFLKS

-323 GKTKTSSLFMDDYV
+323 GKTKTSSLFMDEYV

-393 SNPVLFFQI
+393 SNPVLFFH
-402 EEVGEVWIRSLS
+402 EY
-414 LHHSK
+414 K
-419 GKRQAL
+419 
-425 NMISHV
+425 
-431 LMYDDG
+431 
-437 SCHTW
+437 